1 MTTIRRSALVAY
13 SSQDM
18 FALVNDVPSYSSF
31 LPWCGGSRVLEDGL
45 EEKVAEV
52 DIAFKGV
59 TQSFSTRNRLNEGRS
74 IDMVLVD
81 GPFRQLEGR
90 WEFEP
95 LSDNACKISLSVEFK
110 FSSRVAEV
118 AIGPLFSQ
126 ITGSMVDAFVQRA
139 TEVYGNG

>member
-1 MTTIRRSALVAY
+1 VTTVNRSALVPH
-13 SSQDM
+13 SSLEM
-18 FALVNDVPSYSSF
+18 FALVDDVSSYGDF
-31 LPWCGGSRVLEDGL
+31 LPWCGGSRVLEED
-45 EEKVAEV
+45 ENEKIAEV

-59 TQSFSTRNRLNEGRS
+59 SQSFSTRNRLEVGKS

-81 GPFRQLEGR
+81 GPFKQLYGR
-90 WEFEP
+90 WEFAP
-95 LSDNACKISLSVEFK
+95 LSESACKISLSVEFK

-139 TEVYGNG
+139 KEVYGDG